1 MPVSAGRDRSGRY
14 TPAHLV
20 SAVATDARLI
30 TTGMLPMVL
39 IAGAVLT
46 APVSALLL
54 RWYRRAVLLA
64 MAEQTGTVPT
74 PAVRAAQPSGT
85 VSTLQVRRIDAG
97 SLDATSS
104 PPAYRRARASLAS
117 ATTVYVVAGLAYALV
132 MTGAWLVFTAAD
144 GIVLTRIL
152 LWVVCFAWP
161 IVLAVGMVAAVNRGQ
176 QAAVGAVYFAL
187 LSAVAIFALVRNDQF
202 TVSEFVLFW
211 LITEAPA
218 TLLLLAFLRRRVR
231 AVGPMVLV
239 FMTIALAGS
248 VALVDVVAAG
258 GNAGLRAAVSVGSLF
273 NLGGTETFFAL
284 MLLGF
289 AIFAVAGWWLLK
301 WLGRRYERRRMSDQS
316 LTLDAMWLFFGI
328 EQSVSMAI
336 QGWIYVFTGLVA
348 FAAYKGVTTVGF
360 MLIRPGRSDVRSP
373 TLLLLRVFALGGK
386 SERLYDALSKRWLR
400 AGSISM
406 IAGPDLVESTVE
418 PHEFLE
424 FLGGRLSRR
433 FVRSDTD
440 VQRRLEARHSGTD
453 PDGRYRVNEF
463 FCYADTWQ
471 YAMRSLAAGADA
483 ILMDLRSFSPSNQGC
498 LYELEQL
505 LISVS
510 LDRIVFLIDD
520 STDQA
525 FLERAL
531 QDAWQQ
537 VHQDSP
543 NRRIASPEVRLVHPH
558 AQKSV
563 DINGLL
569 KLLLAQFSPAPAASS
584 ASA

>member
-1 MPVSAGRDRSGRY
+1 M
-14 TPAHLV
+14 
-20 SAVATDARLI
+20 SAVANDARLI

-39 IAGAVLT
+39 IASAVLT
-46 APVSALLL
+46 APISALLL
-54 RWYRRAVLLA
+54 RWYRRAVLRA
-64 MAEQTGTVPT
+64 MAEQAGATPT
-74 PAVRAAQPSGT
+74 PAVRATQPSGT
-85 VSTLQVRRIDAG
+85 GNPLQVQRIDAG
-97 SLDATSS
+97 NLDAASS
-104 PPAYRRARASLAS
+104 PPAYQRALASLAS
-117 ATTVYVVAGLAYALV
+117 ATTVYIAAGLAYALV
-132 MTGAWLVFTAAD
+132 MTGAWLVFTKDD
-144 GIVLTRIL
+144 GIVLTRVFWWL
-152 LWVVCFAWP
+152 ACFAWP
-161 IVLAVGMVAAVNRGQ
+161 IALTVGMVAAVNRGQ
-176 QAAVGAVYFAL
+176 QVIVGLVYFAL
-187 LSAVAIFALVRNDQF
+187 LSAAGIFALVRNDAL
-202 TVSEFVLFW
+202 TVGQLAIFW
-211 LITEAPA
+211 LITEAPG
-218 TLLLLAFLRRRVR
+218 TLLLLAFLRRGVR

-239 FMTIALAGS
+239 FMTIAVAGS
-248 VALVDVVAAG
+248 IVLINVVAAG
-258 GNAGLRAAVSVGSLF
+258 GDAGLRAAVSVGSLF

-289 AIFAVAGWWLLK
+289 ALFAVAGWWLLK
-301 WLGRRYERRRMSDQS
+301 WLGRRYERRRLSDQS
-316 LTLDAMWLFFGI
+316 LTMDAMWLFFGI

-336 QGWIYVFTGLVA
+336 EGWIYVFTGLVA
-348 FAAYKGVTTVGF
+348 FVAYKVVTTVGF
-360 MLIRPGRSDVRSP
+360 MLIRPGHSGVRSP

-433 FVRSDTD
+433 FVRSDAD

-505 LISVS
+505 LVSVP

-520 STDQA
+520 STDHA

-531 QDAWQQ
+531 QNAWQQ
-537 VHQDSP
+537 VRQDSP
-543 NRRIASPEVRLVHPH
+543 NRRIAAPEVRLVHTR

-569 KLLLAQFSPAPAASS
+569 KLLLAQYSLPPAASS
-584 ASA
+584 AGA

>member
-1 MPVSAGRDRSGRY
+1 MADQAG
-14 TPAHLV
+14 TAP
-20 SAVATDARLI
+20 
-30 TTGMLPMVL
+30 
-39 IAGAVLT
+39 T
-46 APVSALLL
+46 APV
-54 RWYRRAVLLA
+54 R
-64 MAEQTGTVPT
+64 T
-74 PAVRAAQPSGT
+74 AQPSATG
-85 VSTLQVRRIDAG
+85 STLHVRRIAAG

-104 PPAYRRARASLAS
+104 PPAYQRALASLAS
-117 ATTVYVVAGLAYALV
+117 TTTVYVVAGLAYALV
-132 MTGAWLVFTAAD
+132 VTGAWLVYTAD
-144 GIVLTRIL
+144 GRIVLERIL
-152 LWVVCFAWP
+152 LLLACFAWP
-161 IVLAVGMVAAVNRGQ
+161 TALAVGMLAAVNRRQ
-176 QAAVGAVYFAL
+176 QVAVGVAYFAL
-187 LSAVAIFALVRNDQF
+187 LSAAGIFALVRNDALNVGQLAS
-202 TVSEFVLFW
+202 VW
-211 LITEAPA
+211 LITQAPA
-218 TLLLLAFLRRRVR
+218 TLLLLAFLRRGVR
-231 AVGPMVLV
+231 AVGPLVLAFMAIAVAGSMVLV
-239 FMTIALAGS
+239 N
-248 VALVDVVAAG
+248 VVTAG
-258 GNAGLRAAVSVGSLF
+258 GDARLRAAASAGSLF
-273 NLGGTETFFAL
+273 NFGSTETFFAL

-316 LTLDAMWLFFGI
+316 LTMDAMWLFFGI
-328 EQSVSMAI
+328 TQSVFLAI
-336 QGWIYVFTGLVA
+336 QGWIYIFTGLAA
-348 FAAYKGVTTVGF
+348 FAAYKVVKTVGF
-360 MLIRPGRSDVRSP
+360 TLIRSRPSGVRSP

-433 FVRSDTD
+433 FVRSDAD
-440 VQRRLEARHSGTD
+440 VERRLEARHSGTD

-505 LISVS
+505 LVSVP

-520 STDQA
+520 STDHA

-531 QDAWQQ
+531 QNAWQQ
-537 VHQDSP
+537 VRQDSP
-543 NRRIASPEVRLVHPH
+543 NRRIAAPEVRLVHTR

-569 KLLLAQFSPAPAASS
+569 KMLLAQYSLPPAASS
-584 ASA
+584 AGA